1 MTRAGRRAPHSSSSP
16 STMSV
21 SAYGKTSTLAHLND
35 AVLGAFSRVNP
46 SPTLDHLLRYLST
59 WSGSE

>member
-1 MTRAGRRAPHSSSSP
+1 MASKSQ
-16 STMSV
+16 
-21 SAYGKTSTLAHLND
+21 SAQYVRLLND
-35 AVLGAFSRVNP
+35 NVLGVFSRLKP